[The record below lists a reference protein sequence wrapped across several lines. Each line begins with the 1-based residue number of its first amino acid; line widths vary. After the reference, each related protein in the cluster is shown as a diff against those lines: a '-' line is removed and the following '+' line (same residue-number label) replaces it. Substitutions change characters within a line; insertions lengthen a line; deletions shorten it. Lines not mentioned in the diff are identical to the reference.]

1 MSFVFFRVD
10 DRLIHGQVIEGWVR
24 VLDIDT
30 IVVANNRIAEDESQK
45 AIFEFAVPPQIKTF
59 FLKISS
65 VPSIISL
72 FEKENKRV
80 IFLFSSINDVY
91 ELVSGGFFIKELN
104 LGGLRSVDKKKR
116 LSPTVFLNDNEIE
129 VLKKLLV
136 KGVAVNIQA
145 VPGEKPKNVK
155 TLLDRKSFF
164 H

>member
-10 DRLIHGQVIEGWVR
+10 DRLIHGQVTEGWVK

-45 AIFEFAVPPQIKTF
+45 IIFEFAVPPQIKTF
-59 FLKISS
+59 FLKINSI
-65 VPSIISL
+65 PSIVSL
-72 FEKENKRV
+72 LEKENKRV

-91 ELVSGGFFIKELN
+91 DLVDGGFLIKEIN
-104 LGGLRSVDKKKR
+104 LGGLRSVEKRKK

-136 KGVAVNIQA
+136 KGIAVNIQA

-155 TLLDRKSFF
+155 VLLDRKNFF